1 MSTSRELIKW
11 VIETVADETEIPSER
26 ILSRER
32 TTEVVDARHI
42 VAIILIR
49 MGVYTSKISNAL
61 RITPRNIQ
69 YIVTNFEN
77 RTACNRPLRNKYEII
92 KKKLRNRLEITVL

>member
-32 TTEVVDARHI
+32 TTEVVDARH
-42 VAIILIR
+42 VAVMALVKSGI
-49 MGVYTSKISNAL
+49 YTSRITETMN
-61 RITPRNIQ
+61 ITPRYIQ
-69 YIVTNFEN
+69 YIVTEFEC
-77 RTACNRPLRNKYEII
+77 RLSRNRPLRNKYEII
-92 KKKLRNRLEITVL
+92 AKKLRNNLEITSL